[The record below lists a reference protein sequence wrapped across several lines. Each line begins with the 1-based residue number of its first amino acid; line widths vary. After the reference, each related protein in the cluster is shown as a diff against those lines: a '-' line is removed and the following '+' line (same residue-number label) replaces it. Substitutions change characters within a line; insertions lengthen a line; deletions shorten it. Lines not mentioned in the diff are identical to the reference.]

1 MYSILTQP
9 AEPYHNT
16 SNSSVPVNVRC
27 QNTCW
32 HKYQSYCVLWD
43 PPPVG
48 LSLSDSTTPIMDV
61 PNFILSVS
69 ELPINM
75 PPKRGHCND
84 IESSSFSWQLLSREK
99 KLFHIKTRVMK
110 LNTVMCEVCSQI
122 LKSSETLKSHK
133 KAMHENEKFICT
145 DCG

>member
-1 MYSILTQP
+1 
-9 AEPYHNT
+9 
-16 SNSSVPVNVRC
+16 
-27 QNTCW
+27 
-32 HKYQSYCVLWD
+32 
-43 PPPVG
+43 
-48 LSLSDSTTPIMDV
+48 MDV

-84 IESSSFSWQLLSREK
+84 IESSSAAAAVKRIRIVPDKNQSDE
-99 KLFHIKTRVMK
+99 T
-110 LNTVMCEVCSQI
+110 TVMCEVCSQI